1 MSWRNEWRQ
10 WQSKR
15 GRNQTQRSRSGHSGR
30 RRVTLG
36 AARPCCPLLG
46 PPMATGPCQCGCG
59 EDGPGLQLR
68 RLPGSLWE
76 ETPHTGRCFT
86 TRGNSSAGHTP
97 HCALS
102 RGSRPQEGVRD
113 PGPPWLSR
121 AGDLWGSLALRLQ
134 TQLTWGGSE
143 SVATAPARGL
153 TAFPGRAGNAGA
165 AAGRRGHSEPPQLG
179 DQVSCVHLTCG
190 GTALLLSPLQ
200 AQSRDPG

>member
-1 MSWRNEWRQ
+1 MATAAEQ
-10 WQSKR
+10 TWQKP
-15 GRNQTQRSRSGHSGR
+15 NPTE
-30 RRVTLG
+30 
-36 AARPCCPLLG
+36 PLRALG
-46 PPMATGPCQCGCG
+46 PQEGDPGCRPPVLSPPRPPDGHRAVPMWVWGGRARTPA
-59 EDGPGLQLR
+59 EAPA
-68 RLPGSLWE
+68 RLTVGGD
-76 ETPHTGRCFT
+76 PHTGRCFT

-102 RGSRPQEGVRD
+102 QGSRPQEGVRD

-179 DQVSCVHLTCG
+179 DQASCVHLTCG